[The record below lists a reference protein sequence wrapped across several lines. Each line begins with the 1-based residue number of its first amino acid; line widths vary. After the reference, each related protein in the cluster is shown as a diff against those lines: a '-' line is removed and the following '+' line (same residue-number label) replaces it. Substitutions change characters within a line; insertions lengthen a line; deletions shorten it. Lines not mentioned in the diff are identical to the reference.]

1 MIKVEDAFG
10 NLPMIETERLI
21 LRKMALDDAQDL
33 FEYASDPEVTE
44 FVVWETHKSI
54 EDSMKYLRF
63 KIEQYEKKDVSEW
76 GIEFKENKKFIGTC
90 GFIMW
95 NTFSSR
101 AEIGYALSKKYWN
114 RGLTTEAIRGVIDFG
129 FRKMELNRIEARC
142 MIGND
147 ASERVMVK
155 VGMKYEGFLRE
166 QMFVKGVFK
175 DLKIYSILKSE
186 YLKNEE
192 EKICS

>member
-1 MIKVEDAFG
+1 
-10 NLPMIETERLI
+10 
-21 LRKMALDDAQDL
+21 
-33 FEYASDPEVTE
+33 
-44 FVVWETHKSI
+44 
-54 EDSMKYLRF
+54 
-63 KIEQYEKKDVSEW
+63 
-76 GIEFKENKKFIGTC
+76 
-90 GFIMW
+90 
-95 NTFSSR
+95 
-101 AEIGYALSKKYWN
+101 
-114 RGLTTEAIRGVIDFG
+114 
-129 FRKMELNRIEARC
+129 

-166 QMFVKGVFK
+166 QMFVKGIFK